1 VESEGGSHGR
11 GNDMGNAVARELR
24 GLERCDRT
32 AVIVN
37 VYRYLWMMIPVGKY
51 SGLSSFA

>member
-1 VESEGGSHGR
+1 MESEGGSHGR